1 MQPNHKLTC
10 GRGVPLMRLAT
21 GILSVVALALAGCGA
36 ASLDP
41 PTDLPALTAAP
52 EKTTVSTIRLAI
64 GEWPPYTGQNLPHS
78 GCDAQLVT
86 EAFALAGFSVEYGL
100 FPWARSYHLS
110 ENGTWDGTL
119 EWADTPA
126 HRATHYLSADYVSK
140 QEWIFFYR
148 QDQPFEWQSMD
159 DLAGKVIGVTTEY
172 VYSDAFAELKQKGLA
187 TFSEAPSDEANL
199 KKLLAKRIGIFPMER
214 RVGQALLAANFTPKE
229 RAQITVHPKPISA
242 FFTYL
247 LLSKAVPQN
256 RQRLEAFNRGFSR
269 LKASGRYAEIMAA
282 CPF

>member
-1 MQPNHKLTC
+1 MQPNHNLTC
-10 GRGVPLMRLAT
+10 GRGLPLRRMAT
-21 GILSVVALALAGCGA
+21 GILSVLVLALAGCGA
-36 ASLDP
+36 APLNP
-41 PTDLPALTAAP
+41 PTVSPTPTAAP
-52 EKTTVSTIRLAI
+52 EKTAAPTVRLAV
-64 GEWPPYTGQNLPHS
+64 GEWPPYTGQKLSHS
-78 GCDAQLVT
+78 GCDAQLVA
-86 EAFALAGFSVEYGL
+86 EAFALAGLSVEYGF

-126 HRATHYLSADYVSK
+126 HRATHHLSADYVSK
-140 QEWIFFYR
+140 QEWVFFHR
-148 QDQPFEWQSMD
+148 QDQPLEWQSLD

-172 VYSDAFAELKQKGLA
+172 VYSDAFAGLKQKKLA

-199 KKLLAKRIGIFPMER
+199 KKLLAKRIDIFPMER
-214 RVGQALLAANFTPKE
+214 RVGQALLAANFTPEE
-229 RAQITVHPKPISA
+229 RAQITIHPKPISA

-256 RQRLEAFNRGFSR
+256 RQRLEAFNHGFSR
-269 LKASGRYAEIMAA
+269 LKASGRYAEIMDA